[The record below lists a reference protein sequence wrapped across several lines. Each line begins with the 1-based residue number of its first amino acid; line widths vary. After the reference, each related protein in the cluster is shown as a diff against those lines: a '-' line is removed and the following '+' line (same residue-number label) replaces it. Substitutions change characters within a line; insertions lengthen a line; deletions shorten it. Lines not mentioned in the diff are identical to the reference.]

1 MGLKALVLVGGF
13 GTRLRPLTLTTSK
26 PLVPFCNVPILVHQ
40 IKALAAVGVTE
51 VVLAVSYRP
60 EEMAASVKS
69 MEDEFKVK
77 ITFSIETEPLG
88 TAGPLRLAAKHLDDG
103 SGEPF
108 FVFNSDVTCE
118 YPLQQLLDF
127 HRAHG
132 REGSIMVT
140 KVDEPSKYGVVVHD
154 KDGKIQHFVEKPQ
167 TFVGNH
173 INAGLYCLS
182 PAVLKRI
189 ELRPMSI
196 EKEVFPFMAEGGDL
210 YAMPLPGYW
219 MDIGQPKDYITG
231 MCLHLAS
238 LRKREPAALAPAGAG
253 IKGDVMIH
261 ATAQVSPGALI
272 GPNVVIGPGC
282 VVEDGARILRSTLLE
297 GTVVKA
303 HALVSGSI
311 IGWRSTVGRWSRVE
325 GGSVFGEDVQL
336 GDEAVVNGALILP
349 HKSIKASIYTPGQ
362 IIM

>member
-1 MGLKALVLVGGF
+1 
-13 GTRLRPLTLTTSK
+13 
-26 PLVPFCNVPILVHQ
+26 
-40 IKALAAVGVTE
+40 
-51 VVLAVSYRP
+51 VLAVSYRA
-60 EEMAASVKS
+60 EEMAEALTS
-69 MEDEFKVK
+69 MEREYKLK
-77 ITFSIETEPLG
+77 ITISQETEPLG

-118 YPLQQLLDF
+118 YPLAELLAF

-132 REGSIMVT
+132 REGTIMVT
-140 KVDEPSKYGVVVHD
+140 KVDEPSKYGVVVHGA
-154 KDGKIQHFVEKPQ
+154 DGKIEHFVEKPQ

-182 PAVLKRI
+182 PSVLRRI

-196 EKEVFPFMAEGGDL
+196 EKEVFPFMAGEGQL

-219 MDIGQPKDYITG
+219 MDIGQPRDYITG

-238 LRKREPAALAPAGAG
+238 LRRRSPHLLAAGSTGGGAGAAAG
-253 IKGDVMIH
+253 ASNVRGDVLIH
-261 ATAQVSPGALI
+261 ASATVSPHAVVGPNAVI
-272 GPNVVIGPGC
+272 GPNC
-282 VVEDGARILRSTLLE
+282 VVEDGARIVRSTLLE
-297 GTVVKA
+297 GTTVKA

-311 IGWRSTVGRWSRVE
+311 IGWRSTVGRWGRVE
-325 GGSVFGEDVQL
+325 NGTVFGEDVQL
-336 GDEAVVNGALILP
+336 AEEAMVNGALVLP
-349 HKSIKASIYTPGQ
+349 HKSIKDSIYAPGQ